1 MTKPRLSLYFIID
14 PIVVLP
20 SSILGQVVNSIN
32 YRDNLL
38 TDGMLTCSYQKIP
51 DIFDGIQRYLRERGI
66 VREDCLALECENSL
80 PSALMLLYLLEGGY
94 SFLLLPKVVCG
105 AQVRQPPLPQF
116 CRYRVVA
123 ERLTGDGSAIDLRY
137 PEQFLSVVENEGGSG
152 ALLRASHASP
162 KLYLQTSGS
171 TGNPKI
177 AVHSHAKL
185 IGNALNCV
193 NRLGL
198 ESDDRIAIPVP
209 ITHMYGLGAAFL
221 PGVAVGA
228 SIDLQKGAN
237 LLRYLQR
244 EKEFVPNITFM
255 TPAFC
260 ETLLKAR
267 KSPRTYK
274 LTVVAGDRLKEDT
287 FTLYQSRMG
296 CLVKLY
302 GSTEMGAIAA
312 SSPEEPREVRSQTVG
327 KPMSGVKMRV
337 RENQEESLEGMD
349 GVGELWCQHEYGF
362 EGYIDNN
369 GNPILQDT
377 QDDWFRTKDLGRIWT
392 DGHLEVLGRYDHSVN
407 RDGLLVFFSD
417 VERAIESIEG
427 IESVVVVS
435 KGESQRGKGIVAY
448 CVLAQATGMTEADI
462 RSACFERLPRRA
474 VPDRIWIVKSLP
486 TLPNGKVD
494 RQKLIGMEDE
504 VNSSKSI

>member
-1 MTKPRLSLYFIID
+1 M
-14 PIVVLP
+14 
-20 SSILGQVVNSIN
+20 NSW
-32 YRDNLL
+32 DNLL
-38 TDGMLTCSYQKIP
+38 TDGQLTCAYREMP
-51 DIFDGIQRYLRERGI
+51 EIFERIERHLGERGI
-66 VREDCLALECENSL
+66 GREDCLALECENSL
-80 PSALMLLYLLEGGY
+80 PSALVLLYLLEGGY
-94 SFLLLPKVVCG
+94 SFLLLDKVVCD
-105 AQVRQPPLPQF
+105 AQDKKSTLPRF
-116 CRYRVVA
+116 CRHRVVV
-123 ERLTGDGSAIDLRY
+123 EGLVGDRSGIDLRY
-137 PEQFLSVVENEGGSG
+137 PEEFLSVVENEGWIGDRH
-152 ALLRASHASP
+152 RASHTSP

-171 TGNPKI
+171 TGNPKM
-177 AVHSHAKL
+177 AAHSYAKL
-185 IGNALNCV
+185 MGNALNCV
-193 NRLGL
+193 HRLGL
-198 ESDDRIAIPVP
+198 EGGDRIAIPVP

-221 PGVAVGA
+221 PGVAMGA

-244 EKEFVPNITFM
+244 EKEFVPNVSFM

-274 LTVVAGDRLKEDT
+274 LTVVAGDHLKEDT
-287 FTLYQSRMG
+287 FTLYQSRFG

-312 SSPEEPREVRSQTVG
+312 ASPHEPSEVRSQTVG
-327 KPMSGVKMRV
+327 KPMPGVQMRV
-337 RENQEESLEGMD
+337 EEGTGQSLEGID
-349 GVGELWCQHEYGF
+349 GIGELWCQHEYGF
-362 EGYIDNN
+362 EGYVDDN
-369 GNPILQDT
+369 GNPILQDN
-377 QDDWFRTKDLGRIWT
+377 QDDWFRTKDLGRIWA
-392 DGHLEVLGRYDHSVN
+392 DGHLEMLGRCDHSVN

-427 IESVVVVS
+427 IESVVVIS
-435 KGESQRGKGIVAY
+435 KGESQRGKGIVTY
-448 CVLAQATGMTEADI
+448 CVVAQATGMTEADI
-462 RSACFERLPRRA
+462 RSACFEKLPRRA